1 MKKVKSSIDVAAER
15 MVELDAAGWGLII
28 LRADRESD
36 IRRTVAKYPHLYEP
50 EFKTKG
56 APKYKTDN
64 IQESIGGGLIKDF
77 FSPLDYPSINDG
89 SEESPLRTWFV
100 AGLKGCNK
108 LKHRLLYVSD
118 LCELVGSES
127 DSGNV
132 RNLEQTQNL
141 YLIKALCEEKRKG
154 LTHSVIVVGSRTGR
168 VCKELTEY
176 AYVIDIGAPEKE
188 EIDEIIWQS
197 CVDCGGERHGL
208 EPARANELAEIS
220 RGMRQDDI
228 RSVISLAYA
237 QHEFPLVDGAQ
248 KLFSA
253 VLDAKRQLIA
263 GVRGLRWIDN
273 RDAAE
278 IGGMQEVRQWLEKRS
293 AAFNYTYA
301 AKHFKV
307 APPKGALLAGLPG
320 CGKTLF
326 AKFASHLLSDGRANR
341 TPVLQMD
348 LSAMLG
354 KWLGEAESNFAH
366 ALRMIESVAP
376 CVVIVDEIEKFFGGI
391 SEGGN
396 EASRHIFAS
405 LLEWMQSDREK
416 AVLVIATA
424 NKVDSLPPEL
434 KRKGRFDE
442 TFFVGIPM
450 RADCRQIMS
459 IHLHRKAK
467 VLSSDFD
474 YDFVM
479 DSFLDAAARE
489 GRFFNGADIESIV
502 NAAFCSLFSQVDV
515 KSLESVQRGGE
526 ISDADRYSSS
536 MVKSALLEELKR
548 TRSYFDNNMDE
559 TASYWTLMRRL
570 NFRNAGGEDLFKGIK
585 YDEESGK
592 FSFGCVSSE
601 NYASDLDAKFVE
613 SANRGDYDD
622 ALRYKLASRVYAHV
636 QKTKEGG
643 ARCH

>member
-1 MKKVKSSIDVAAER
+1 
-15 MVELDAAGWGLII
+15 
-28 LRADRESD
+28 
-36 IRRTVAKYPHLYEP
+36 
-50 EFKTKG
+50 
-56 APKYKTDN
+56 
-64 IQESIGGGLIKDF
+64 
-77 FSPLDYPSINDG
+77 
-89 SEESPLRTWFV
+89 
-100 AGLKGCNK
+100 
-108 LKHRLLYVSD
+108 
-118 LCELVGSES
+118 
-127 DSGNV
+127 
-132 RNLEQTQNL
+132 
-141 YLIKALCEEKRKG
+141 
-154 LTHSVIVVGSRTGR
+154 
-168 VCKELTEY
+168 
-176 AYVIDIGAPEKE
+176 
-188 EIDEIIWQS
+188 
-197 CVDCGGERHGL
+197 
-208 EPARANELAEIS
+208 
-220 RGMRQDDI
+220 
-228 RSVISLAYA
+228 
-237 QHEFPLVDGAQ
+237 
-248 KLFSA
+248 
-253 VLDAKRQLIA
+253 
-263 GVRGLRWIDN
+263 
-273 RDAAE
+273 
-278 IGGMQEVRQWLEKRS
+278 
-293 AAFNYTYA
+293 
-301 AKHFKV
+301 
-307 APPKGALLAGLPG
+307 
-320 CGKTLF
+320 
-326 AKFASHLLSDGRANR
+326 
-341 TPVLQMD
+341 MD

-459 IHLHRKAK
+459 IHLHRMAK
-467 VLSSDFD
+467 VLSGDFD

-592 FSFGCVSSE
+592 FSFACVSSQ